1 MAPSKTTYMFN
12 YHYQSLKLT
21 TKIAVFLLFFSMTC
35 SNIQAQIGKPQTK
48 PGNKAVNQKSKPAIN
63 NSKGSLPASNSRV
76 SNNGNKINSG
86 NIKSEGN
93 KVSNVGNKTNNI
105 GSGNKKTNIGSGNNS
120 NNTNIKTGNKVNID
134 NSKNNNININ
144 VNNSTHINNGYPRK
158 SYRPYTRPPY
168 RYGGMNFYCHFGY
181 SYHPYRPFYWGP
193 VWHPW
198 GFFITAMAATA
209 IIISIENQQYHYDQG
224 VYYVASNGGYT
235 VVQAPVGA
243 TITTLPPNTQT
254 VVVNETVNNYYYG
267 GTYYEKS
274 DKGYTVVPP
283 TAGTIVE
290 QLPEGAKEE
299 KIGDQI
305 FMKLGEVYYQ
315 PIKKD
320 GKDMYEVVN
329 VEKDD
334 SK

>member
-1 MAPSKTTYMFN
+1 MFR
-12 YHYQSLKLT
+12 YIHARLKLS
-21 TKIAVFLLFFSMTC
+21 TKLAIYLVVFTITSSHLW
-35 SNIQAQIGKPQTK
+35 AQLGKAQPRTGNRTAGQSTK
-48 PGNKAVNQKSKPAIN
+48 PAFNNQKATIP
-63 NSKGSLPASNSRV
+63 SNSSRP
-76 SNNGNKINSG
+76 NNPGNGNQFNANKKTENNRG
-86 NIKSEGN
+86 N
-93 KVSNVGNKTNNI
+93 NVGNKTNNI
-105 GSGNKKTNIGSGNNS
+105 GSGNRNTNIGSGNNS

-134 NSKNNNININ
+134 NSKNTNVNIN
-144 VNNSTHINNGYPRK
+144 VNNSTHINNGYPRG

-168 RYGGMNFYCHFGY
+168 RYGGMSFYCHFGY
-181 SYHPYRPFYWGP
+181 AYHPYRPFYWGP

-209 IIISIENQQYHYDQG
+209 IIISVENQQYHYDQG

-290 QLPEGAKEE
+290 HLPEGAKEE
-299 KIGDQI
+299 KVGDQI

-320 GKDMYEVVN
+320 GKDMYEVVT
-329 VEKDD
+329 VEKDA

>member
-1 MAPSKTTYMFN
+1 MFSFKL
-12 YHYQSLKLT
+12 QSLRRCSLLV
-21 TKIAVFLLFFSMTC
+21 IYLLFFNLTG
-35 SNIQAQIGKPQTK
+35 NQLLAQLGKAQPRS
-48 PGNKAVNQKSKPAIN
+48 GNKPMAQTSKPAFN
-63 NSKGSLPASNSRV
+63 NPKAANPSGNSRAI
-76 SNNGNKINSG
+76 NNGNANKLNAANSKTE
-86 NIKSEGN
+86 NN
-93 KVSNVGNKTNNI
+93 RVSNVGDKTNTI
-105 GSGNKKTNIGSGNNS
+105 GSGNKNTNIGSGNNS
-120 NNTNIKTGNKVNID
+120 NNTNISTGNKLNID
-134 NSKNNNININ
+134 NSKNTNVNIN
-144 VNNSTHINNGYPRK
+144 VNNSTHINNGYPRG

-168 RYGGMNFYCHFGY
+168 RYGGMSFYCHFGY

-209 IIISIENQQYHYDQG
+209 IIISVENQQYHYDQG

-235 VVQAPVGA
+235 VVPAPVGA
-243 TITTLPPNTQT
+243 TITTLPPNSQT

-290 QLPEGAKEE
+290 HLPEGAKEE
-299 KIGDQI
+299 KVGDQI

-320 GKDMYEVVN
+320 GKDMYEVVT
-329 VEKDD
+329 VEKDG

>member
-1 MAPSKTTYMFN
+1 MLPTKITYMISFN
-12 YHYQSLKLT
+12 LPFIKLS
-21 TKIAVFLLFFSMTC
+21 TKWVLFLLLFTMN
-35 SNIQAQIGKPQTK
+35 SNKLLSQLGKVQPKT
-48 PGNKAVNQKSKPAIN
+48 GNKAGMQKAKPTIN
-63 NSKGSLPASNSRV
+63 NTKGSQPSNNSRV

-105 GSGNKKTNIGSGNNS
+105 GSGNKKNNIGSGNNS
-120 NNTNIKTGNKVNID
+120 NNTNIGTGNKVKID
-134 NSKNNNININ
+134 NSKNTNVNIN
-144 VNNSTHINNGYPRK
+144 VNNSTHINNGYPRRG
-158 SYRPYTRPPY
+158 YRPYTRPPY
-168 RYGGMNFYCHFGY
+168 RYGGMSFYCHFGY

-209 IIISIENQQYHYDQG
+209 IIISVENQQYHYDQG
-224 VYYVASNGGYT
+224 VYYLASNGGYT

-299 KIGDQI
+299 KVGDQI